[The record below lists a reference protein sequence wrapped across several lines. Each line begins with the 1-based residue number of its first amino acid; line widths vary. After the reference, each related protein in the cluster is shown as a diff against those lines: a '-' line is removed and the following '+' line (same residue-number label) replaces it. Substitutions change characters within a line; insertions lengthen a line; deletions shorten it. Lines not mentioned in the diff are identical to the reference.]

1 MLQTGTVKATTLGL
15 LKALQAEPALSSVRL
30 VGGTALSLQLG
41 HRESDDLDLFSVE
54 PMDMLTLQSLLINKY
69 ELVPSVIEE
78 NTLIGFVNGV
88 KIDVIYHPFPWLE
101 GFISEDGIRVASIAD
116 IAAMKMH
123 AIINSGKRPKDFVD
137 IAFLSMRFSY
147 NEIKHLLL
155 RRYPAYDPIMA
166 DKAIIYFGDI
176 DEELVP
182 EIRMLGYAFDFS
194 LIEKRIVKMTDYPD
208 KVYATAPLKRNR
220 NTVL

>member
-15 LKALQAEPALSSVRL
+15 LKALQAEPAFSSVRL

-41 HRESDDLDLFSVE
+41 HRESDDLDLFSVD
-54 PMDMLTLQSLLINKY
+54 PMNMLTVQSLLINKY
-69 ELVPSVIEE
+69 EFVPSVIEE
-78 NTLIGFVNGV
+78 NTLIGFVDGV
-88 KIDVIYHPFPWLE
+88 KIDIIYHPFKWLE
-101 GFISEDGIRVASIAD
+101 DCLSENGIRVASVAD

-147 NEIKHLLL
+147 NELKHLLL
-155 RRYPAYDPIMA
+155 KRYPAYDPIMA

-182 EIRMLGYAFDFS
+182 EIRMLGYDFDFR
-194 LIEKRIVKMTDYPD
+194 LIQKRIVKMTDYPD
-208 KVYATAPLKRNR
+208 KVYATAPLKRI
-220 NTVL
+220 